1 MKMSTGFFLLL
12 LLMLCASSVRAQR
25 RIDFISIDCGSP
37 SKLYEDTDTNITY
50 SPDGDYIDTG
60 INQNI
65 SSEFMYPKNP
75 NLPLPLSDL
84 RSFPQG
90 NKNCYTLKPEAGNG
104 SLNLIRATFLYG
116 NYDGENK
123 LPEFDLYLGVN
134 FWSTVRFENASDIV
148 TKEILGFAESNT
160 VDICLINKGLG
171 TPFISALEFRPLNGS
186 TYGTE
191 FGTSASLV
199 LIERLDIGQG
209 NGTGRYGDDVY
220 DRIWS
225 RHSSPSWDP
234 VSTSSSITTYENG
247 YRVPLEVIRTAATPQ
262 NASEPLDLYW
272 NTTDMNA
279 QFYVF
284 MYFAEVE
291 KLGKNQSRKF
301 NISLN
306 GSPLF
311 GPFTPRYLQ
320 ADVISNSRVLV
331 GKDHEISLHKTED
344 SSLPPILNAVE
355 VFQVMQLVESP
366 TYGEDADA
374 IKNVKT
380 TYQIKKIWAGDP
392 CGPRN
397 FSWEGLEC
405 NYSISLPRIISLN
418 LSSSNLSG
426 IIAASIANLSSL
438 ESLDLSNNNLTGPVP
453 QFLEELKSLTL
464 LNLKGNQLSGSV
476 PNALRERSEA
486 GLLVLSVDT
495 KNLCGSGSC
504 KKKKKI
510 VAPIVASLVAALA
523 VVIVLMLV
531 WKLRRKRESGT
542 EAEPFNKTAIASK
555 KCQFT
560 HEEVLDITKN
570 LQTSIGKGGFGTVYH
585 GCMKDGTQVAVKMLS
600 ASSTQG
606 PREFQTEAELL
617 MRIHHRNLASFI
629 GYCDDAN
636 NLALIY
642 EYMANGNLKNSL
654 SDAERSSQM
663 TWETRLHIAIDAAQG
678 LEYLHHGC
686 KPPIVHRDVKTA
698 NILLSE
704 NLEAK
709 IADFGLSKVFA
720 SDIETQVVSTV
731 MGTAGYLDPEYYN
744 CQRLNE
750 KSDVYSFGV
759 VLLELITGQPAVI
772 KSDEVIHLATWV
784 SSELEK
790 RELKCIVDQRMQE
803 EFDEHSVWKALEIA
817 MACTNSTSQDR
828 VTMDV
833 VLSELKYCLEME
845 LSRHRER
852 TPTSTE
858 ELRPAFGPYNHGSP
872 EGLTMYTDSTNVDSM
887 TRPFPR

>member
-1 MKMSTGFFLLL
+1 MATRFFLLL

-60 INQNI
+60 IKQNI
-65 SSEFMYPKNP
+65 SSEFSYPKNP
-75 NLPLPLSDL
+75 NLPFPLSDL

-90 NKNCYTLKPEAGNG
+90 NKNCYALKPEAGNG

-171 TPFISALEFRPLNGS
+171 TPFISALEFRPLNSS

-225 RHSSPSWDP
+225 RHISPSWDP

-272 NTTDMNA
+272 NTIDMNA

-291 KLGKNQSRKF
+291 KLEKNQSRKF
-301 NISLN
+301 NISWN

-320 ADVISNSRVLV
+320 ADVISNSRALV

-374 IKNVKT
+374 ITDVKT

-405 NYSISLPRIISLN
+405 NYSISLPRII
-418 LSSSNLSG
+418 
-426 IIAASIANLSSL
+426 
-438 ESLDLSNNNLTGPVP
+438 SLDLSNNNLTGPVP

-476 PNALRERSEA
+476 PNALHERSEA

-642 EYMANGNLKNSL
+642 EYMANGNLKNYL

-663 TWETRLHIAIDAAQG
+663 TWEMRLHIAIDAAQG

-772 KSDEVIHLATWV
+772 KSDEVIHIVTWV

-790 RELKCIVDQRMQE
+790 RELKSVVDQRMQG

-817 MACTNSTSQDR
+817 MACTTSTSQHR

-852 TPTSTE
+852 IPRSTE
-858 ELRPAFGPYNHGSP
+858 ELRAAFGPFNHSSP
-872 EGLTMYTDSTNVDSM
+872 EVLSMYTDSTNVDSM
-887 TRPFPR
+887 TGPFPR

>member
-65 SSEFMYPKNP
+65 SSEFMYPNNP
-75 NLPLPLSDL
+75 NLPFPLSDL

-90 NKNCYTLKPEAGNG
+90 NKNCYVLKPEAGNG

-148 TKEILGFAESNT
+148 TKEIIGFAESNT

-171 TPFISALEFRPLNGS
+171 TPFISALEFRPLNSS

-225 RHSSPSWDP
+225 RHISPSWDP
-234 VSTSSSITTYENG
+234 ISTSSSITTYENG

-262 NASEPLDLYW
+262 NASEPLNLYW

-279 QFYVF
+279 RFYVF

-291 KLGKNQSRKF
+291 KLEKNQSRKF
-301 NISLN
+301 KISWN

-320 ADVISNSRVLV
+320 ADVISNSRALV

-374 IKNVKT
+374 ITNVKT

-405 NYSISLPRIISLN
+405 NYSVSLPRIISLN
-418 LSSSNLSG
+418 LSSSNLNG

-486 GLLVLSVDT
+486 GLLVLGVDT
-495 KNLCGSGSC
+495 ENLCGSGSC

-510 VAPIVASLVAALA
+510 VAPIVASLVSALA
-523 VVIVLMLV
+523 VVIVLMLA

-585 GCMKDGTQVAVKMLS
+585 GCMKDGTQVVVKMLS

-663 TWETRLHIAIDAAQG
+663 TWEMRLHIAIDAAQG

-731 MGTAGYLDPEYYN
+731 MGTAGYLDPEYHN

-772 KSDEVIHLATWV
+772 KSDEVIHIATWV

-790 RELKCIVDQRMQE
+790 GELKCIVDQRMQG

-817 MACTNSTSQDR
+817 MACTTSTSQHR
-828 VTMDV
+828 VAMDV

-845 LSRHRER
+845 LSRHR
-852 TPTSTE
+852 
-858 ELRPAFGPYNHGSP
+858 
-872 EGLTMYTDSTNVDSM
+872 
-887 TRPFPR
+887 

>member
-1 MKMSTGFFLLL
+1 MKMSTGFFL
-12 LLMLCASSVRAQR
+12 LLMLCASSVRAQHQ
-25 RIDFISIDCGSP
+25 IDFISIDCGSP
-37 SKLYEDTDTNITY
+37 SKHYEDQDTNITY

-65 SSEFMYPKNP
+65 SSEFMYLKNP
-75 NLPLPLSDL
+75 NLPFPLSNL

-134 FWSTVRFENASDIV
+134 FWSTVRFGNASVIAI
-148 TKEILGFAESNT
+148 KEIIGFAGSNT
-160 VDICLINKGLG
+160 LDICLINKGLG
-171 TPFISALEFRPLNGS
+171 TPFISALEFRPLNSS

-209 NGTGRYGDDVY
+209 NGTGRYGDDGY

-225 RHSSPSWDP
+225 RHISPSWDP
-234 VSTSSSITTYENG
+234 VSTSSSVTTYKNG
-247 YRVPLEVIRTAATPQ
+247 YRVPLEVIQTAATPR
-262 NASEPLDLYW
+262 NASEPLNLYW
-272 NTTDMNA
+272 NKTDMNA
-279 QFYVF
+279 QYYVF

-291 KLGKNQSRKF
+291 KLEKNQLRKF
-301 NISLN
+301 NISWN
-306 GSPLF
+306 GSTLI
-311 GPFTPRYLQ
+311 GPFTPRYLH
-320 ADVISNSRVLV
+320 ADVISNSRALV
-331 GKDHEISLHKTED
+331 GKDHEISIHKTED

-355 VFQVMQLVESP
+355 VFQAMQQVESP
-366 TYGEDADA
+366 TSGEDADA

-453 QFLEELKSLTL
+453 LFLEELKSLTL

-476 PNALRERSEA
+476 PNALLERSEA

-495 KNLCGSGSC
+495 ENLCDSGSC
-504 KKKKKI
+504 KKNKKI
-510 VAPIVASLVAALA
+510 VTPIVASLLSALA
-523 VVIVLMLV
+523 VVIVLILV

-570 LQTSIGKGGFGTVYH
+570 LQTSIRKGGFGIVYH

-642 EYMANGNLKNSL
+642 EYMANGNLKDYL

-663 TWETRLHIAIDAAQG
+663 TWEMRLRIAIDAAQG

-686 KPPIVHRDVKTA
+686 KPPIVHRNVKTA

-750 KSDVYSFGV
+750 TSDVYSFGV

>member
-1 MKMSTGFFLLL
+1 MKISTGFFLL

-25 RIDFISIDCGSP
+25 RIDFVSIDCGSP
-37 SKLYEDTDTNITY
+37 SKPYEDTDTNITY

-65 SSEFMYPKNP
+65 SSEFMYPNNP
-75 NLPLPLSDL
+75 TLPFPLSDL

-90 NKNCYTLKPEAGNG
+90 NKNCYVLKPEAGNG

-123 LPEFDLYLGVN
+123 LPEFDLYLSVN

-148 TKEILGFAESNT
+148 TKEIIGFAQSNT
-160 VDICLINKGLG
+160 MDICLINKGLG
-171 TPFISALEFRPLNGS
+171 TPFISALEFRPLNSS

-199 LIERLDIGQG
+199 LIERLDIRQG

-225 RHSSPSWDP
+225 RHISPSWDP
-234 VSTSSSITTYENG
+234 VSTSSSITTYDNG
-247 YRVPLEVIRTAATPQ
+247 YRVPLEVIRTAATPR
-262 NASEPLDLYW
+262 NASEPLNLYW

-291 KLGKNQSRKF
+291 KLEKNQSRKF
-301 NISLN
+301 KISWN

-320 ADVISNSRVLV
+320 ADVISNSRALV

-366 TYGEDADA
+366 TYGEDEPTNYNAFH
-374 IKNVKT
+374 
-380 TYQIKKIWAGDP
+380 
-392 CGPRN
+392 PR
-397 FSWEGLEC
+397 
-405 NYSISLPRIISLN
+405 
-418 LSSSNLSG
+418 
-426 IIAASIANLSSL
+426 
-438 ESLDLSNNNLTGPVP
+438 DLSNNNLIGPVP

-495 KNLCGSGSC
+495 ENLCGSGSC

-510 VAPIVASLVAALA
+510 VAPIVASLVSALV
-523 VVIVLMLV
+523 VVIVLILV
-531 WKLRRKRESGT
+531 LKLRRKKESGT
-542 EAEPFNKTAIASK
+542 EAEPFNRTAIASK

-570 LQTSIGKGGFGTVYH
+570 LKTSIGKGGFGTVYH

-663 TWETRLHIAIDAAQG
+663 TWEIRLRIAIDAAQG

-731 MGTAGYLDPEYYN
+731 MGTAGYLDPEYHN

-772 KSDEVIHLATWV
+772 KSDEVIHIATWV
-784 SSELEK
+784 SSELKK
-790 RELKCIVDQRMQE
+790 RELKCIVDQRMQG

-817 MACTNSTSQDR
+817 MACTTSTSQHR
-828 VTMDV
+828 VAMDV

-852 TPTSTE
+852 TPRSTE
-858 ELRPAFGPYNHGSP
+858 ELRAAFGPYNHSSP
-872 EGLTMYTDSTNVDSM
+872 EVLSVYTDSTNVDSM
-887 TRPFPR
+887 TGPFPR

>member
-1 MKMSTGFFLLL
+1 MKISTGFFLL

-25 RIDFISIDCGSP
+25 RIDFVSIDCGSP
-37 SKLYEDTDTNITY
+37 SKPYEDTDTNITY

-65 SSEFMYPKNP
+65 SSEFMYPNNP
-75 NLPLPLSDL
+75 TLPFPLSDL

-90 NKNCYTLKPEAGNG
+90 NKNCYVLKPEAGNG

-123 LPEFDLYLGVN
+123 LPEFDLYLSVN

-148 TKEILGFAESNT
+148 TKEIIGFAQSNT
-160 VDICLINKGLG
+160 MDICLINKGLG
-171 TPFISALEFRPLNGS
+171 TPFISALEFRPLNSS

-199 LIERLDIGQG
+199 LIERLDIRQG

-225 RHSSPSWDP
+225 RHISPSWDP
-234 VSTSSSITTYENG
+234 VSTSSSITTYDNG
-247 YRVPLEVIRTAATPQ
+247 YRVPLEVIRTAATPR
-262 NASEPLDLYW
+262 NASEPLNLYW

-291 KLGKNQSRKF
+291 KLEKNQSRKF
-301 NISLN
+301 KISWN

-320 ADVISNSRVLV
+320 ADVISNSRALV

-374 IKNVKT
+374 IANVKT

-438 ESLDLSNNNLTGPVP
+438 ESLDLSNNNLIGPVP

-495 KNLCGSGSC
+495 ENLCGSGSC

-510 VAPIVASLVAALA
+510 VAPIVASLVSALV
-523 VVIVLMLV
+523 VVIVLILV
-531 WKLRRKRESGT
+531 LKLRRKKESGT
-542 EAEPFNKTAIASK
+542 EAEPFNRTAIASK

-570 LQTSIGKGGFGTVYH
+570 LKTSIGKGGFGTVYH

-663 TWETRLHIAIDAAQG
+663 TWEIRLRIAIDAAQG

-731 MGTAGYLDPEYYN
+731 MGTAGYLDPEYHN

-772 KSDEVIHLATWV
+772 KSDEVIHIATWV
-784 SSELEK
+784 SSELKK
-790 RELKCIVDQRMQE
+790 RELKCIVDQRMQG

-817 MACTNSTSQDR
+817 MACTTSTSQHR
-828 VTMDV
+828 VAMDV

-852 TPTSTE
+852 TPRSTE
-858 ELRPAFGPYNHGSP
+858 ELRAAFGPYNHSSP
-872 EGLTMYTDSTNVDSM
+872 EVLSVYTDSTNVDSM
-887 TRPFPR
+887 TGPFPR

>member
-60 INQNI
+60 INHNI
-65 SSEFMYPKNP
+65 SSEFSYPKNP
-75 NLPLPLSDL
+75 NLPFPLSDL

-171 TPFISALEFRPLNGS
+171 TPFISALEFRPLNSS

-225 RHSSPSWDP
+225 RHISPSWDP

-405 NYSISLPRIISLN
+405 NYSISLPRIISL
-418 LSSSNLSG
+418 
-426 IIAASIANLSSL
+426 
-438 ESLDLSNNNLTGPVP
+438 DLSNNNLAGPMP

-476 PNALRERSEA
+476 PNALRKRSEA

-495 KNLCGSGSC
+495 ENLCGSGSC

-510 VAPIVASLVAALA
+510 VAPIVASFVSALV

-542 EAEPFNKTAIASK
+542 EAEPFNKTAIASTK
-555 KCQFT
+555 WQFT

-617 MRIHHRNLASFI
+617 MRIYHRNLASFI

-642 EYMANGNLKNSL
+642 EYMANGNLKNYL
-654 SDAERSSQM
+654 SDAERSSRM
-663 TWETRLHIAIDAAQG
+663 TWEMRLRIAIDAAQG

-709 IADFGLSKVFA
+709 IADFGLSMVFS
-720 SDIETQVVSTV
+720 SDIETKVVSTV
-731 MGTAGYLDPEYYN
+731 MGTVGYLDPEYHN

-790 RELKCIVDQRMQE
+790 RELKCIVDQRMLG

-817 MACTNSTSQDR
+817 MACTTSTSQHR

-833 VLSELKYCLEME
+833 VLSELKNCLEME

>member
-1 MKMSTGFFLLL
+1 MKISTGFFLL

-25 RIDFISIDCGSP
+25 RIDFVSIDCGSP
-37 SKLYEDTDTNITY
+37 SKPYEDTDTNITY

-65 SSEFMYPKNP
+65 SSEFMYPNNP
-75 NLPLPLSDL
+75 TLPFPLSDL

-90 NKNCYTLKPEAGNG
+90 NKNCYVLKPEAGNG

-123 LPEFDLYLGVN
+123 LPEFDLYLSVN

-148 TKEILGFAESNT
+148 TKEIIGFAQSNT
-160 VDICLINKGLG
+160 MDICLINKGLG
-171 TPFISALEFRPLNGS
+171 TPFISALEFRPLNSS

-199 LIERLDIGQG
+199 LIERLDIRQG

-225 RHSSPSWDP
+225 RHISPSWDP
-234 VSTSSSITTYENG
+234 VSTSSSITTYDNG
-247 YRVPLEVIRTAATPQ
+247 YRVPLEVIRTAATPR
-262 NASEPLDLYW
+262 NASEPLNLYW

-291 KLGKNQSRKF
+291 KLEKNQSRKF
-301 NISLN
+301 KISWN

-320 ADVISNSRVLV
+320 ADVISNSRALV

-374 IKNVKT
+374 IANVKT

-438 ESLDLSNNNLTGPVP
+438 ESLDLSNNNLIGPVP

-495 KNLCGSGSC
+495 ENLCGSGSC

-510 VAPIVASLVAALA
+510 VAPIVASLVSALV
-523 VVIVLMLV
+523 VVIVLILV
-531 WKLRRKRESGT
+531 LKLRRKKESGT
-542 EAEPFNKTAIASK
+542 EAEPFNRTAIASK

-570 LQTSIGKGGFGTVYH
+570 LKTSIGKGGFGTVYH
-585 GCMKDGTQVAVKMLS
+585 GCMKDGTQVA
-600 ASSTQG
+600 
-606 PREFQTEAELL
+606 AELL

-663 TWETRLHIAIDAAQG
+663 TWEIRLRIAIDAAQG

-731 MGTAGYLDPEYYN
+731 MGTAGYLDPEYHN

-772 KSDEVIHLATWV
+772 KSDEVIHIATWV
-784 SSELEK
+784 SSELKK
-790 RELKCIVDQRMQE
+790 RELKCIVDQRMQG

-817 MACTNSTSQDR
+817 MACTTSTSQHR
-828 VTMDV
+828 VAMDV

-852 TPTSTE
+852 TPRSTE
-858 ELRPAFGPYNHGSP
+858 ELRAAFGPYNHSSP
-872 EGLTMYTDSTNVDSM
+872 EVLSVYTDSTNVDSM
-887 TRPFPR
+887 TGPFPR

>member
-1 MKMSTGFFLLL
+1 MYENNPDLP
-12 LLMLCASSVRAQR
+12 
-25 RIDFISIDCGSP
+25 SP
-37 SKLYEDTDTNITY
+37 LV
-50 SPDGDYIDTG
+50 
-60 INQNI
+60 
-65 SSEFMYPKNP
+65 
-75 NLPLPLSDL
+75 DL

-90 NKNCYTLKPEAGNG
+90 NKNCYVLKPDKGNG

-148 TKEILGFAESNT
+148 TKEIIGFAESNT

-171 TPFISALEFRPLNGS
+171 TPFISALEFRPLNS
-186 TYGTE
+186 YSYGTE

-209 NGTGRYGDDVY
+209 SGPGRYGDDVY

-225 RHSSPSWDP
+225 RHMSPSWDP

-262 NASEPLDLYW
+262 NASDPLNLYW

-291 KLGKNQSRKF
+291 KLEKNQSRKF
-301 NISLN
+301 NISWN

-320 ADVISNSRVLV
+320 ADVINNSRALV

-355 VFQVMQLVESP
+355 VFQVMHLVESP

-438 ESLDLSNNNLTGPVP
+438 ESLDLSNNNLAGPIP

-486 GLLVLSVDT
+486 RLLVLSVDT
-495 KNLCGSGSC
+495 ENLCGSGSC

-510 VAPIVASLVAALA
+510 VAPIVASSFVSALV

-542 EAEPFNKTAIASK
+542 EAEPFNRTTIASK
-555 KCQFT
+555 KWQFT

-617 MRIHHRNLASFI
+617 MRIYHRNLASFI

-642 EYMANGNLKNSL
+642 EYMANGNLKNYL
-654 SDAERSSQM
+654 SDAERSSRM
-663 TWETRLHIAIDAAQG
+663 TWEMRLRIAIDAAQG

-709 IADFGLSKVFA
+709 IADFGLSMVFS
-720 SDIETQVVSTV
+720 SDIETKVVSTV
-731 MGTAGYLDPEYYN
+731 MGTVGYLDPEYHN

-790 RELKCIVDQRMQE
+790 RELKCIVDQRMLG
-803 EFDEHSVWKALEIA
+803 EFDEHSVRKALEIA
-817 MACTNSTSQDR
+817 MACTTSTSQHR

-833 VLSELKYCLEME
+833 VLSELKNCLEME

-858 ELRPAFGPYNHGSP
+858 ELRPAFGPYNHSSP

>member
-1 MKMSTGFFLLL
+1 MKMSTGFFL
-12 LLMLCASSVRAQR
+12 LLMLCASSVRAQHQ
-25 RIDFISIDCGSP
+25 IDFISIDCGSP
-37 SKLYEDTDTNITY
+37 SKHYEDQDTNITY

-65 SSEFMYPKNP
+65 SSEFMYLKNP
-75 NLPLPLSDL
+75 NLPFPLSNL

-134 FWSTVRFENASDIV
+134 FWSTVRFGNASVIV
-148 TKEILGFAESNT
+148 IKEIIGFAGSNT
-160 VDICLINKGLG
+160 LDICLINKGLG
-171 TPFISALEFRPLNGS
+171 TPFISALEFRPLNSS

-209 NGTGRYGDDVY
+209 NGTGRYGDDGY

-225 RHSSPSWDP
+225 RHISPSWDP
-234 VSTSSSITTYENG
+234 VSTSSSVTTYKNG
-247 YRVPLEVIRTAATPQ
+247 YRVPLEVIQTAATPR
-262 NASEPLDLYW
+262 NASEPLNLYW
-272 NTTDMNA
+272 NKTDMNA
-279 QFYVF
+279 QYYVF

-291 KLGKNQSRKF
+291 KLEKNQLRKF
-301 NISLN
+301 NISWN
-306 GSPLF
+306 GSTLI
-311 GPFTPRYLQ
+311 GPFTPRYLH
-320 ADVISNSRVLV
+320 ADVISNSRALV
-331 GKDHEISLHKTED
+331 GKDHEISIHKTED

-355 VFQVMQLVESP
+355 VFQAMQQVESP
-366 TYGEDADA
+366 TSGEDADA

-453 QFLEELKSLTL
+453 LFLEELKSLTL

-476 PNALRERSEA
+476 PNALLERSEA

-495 KNLCGSGSC
+495 ENLCDSGSC
-504 KKKKKI
+504 KKNKKI
-510 VAPIVASLVAALA
+510 VTPIVASLLSALA
-523 VVIVLMLV
+523 VVIVLILV

-570 LQTSIGKGGFGTVYH
+570 LQTSIRKGGFGIVYH

-642 EYMANGNLKNSL
+642 EYMANGNLKDYL

-663 TWETRLHIAIDAAQG
+663 TWEMRLRIAIDAAQG

-686 KPPIVHRDVKTA
+686 KPPIVHRNVKTA

-750 KSDVYSFGV
+750 TSDVYSFGV

>member
-65 SSEFMYPKNP
+65 SSEFMYPNNP
-75 NLPLPLSDL
+75 NLPFPLSDL

-90 NKNCYTLKPEAGNG
+90 NKNCYVLKPEAGNG

-148 TKEILGFAESNT
+148 TKEIIGFAESNT

-171 TPFISALEFRPLNGS
+171 TPFISALEFRPLNSS

-225 RHSSPSWDP
+225 RHISPSWDP
-234 VSTSSSITTYENG
+234 ISTSSSITTYENG

-262 NASEPLDLYW
+262 NASEPLNLYW

-279 QFYVF
+279 RFYVF

-291 KLGKNQSRKF
+291 KLEKNQSRKF
-301 NISLN
+301 KISWN

-320 ADVISNSRVLV
+320 ADVISNSRALV

-374 IKNVKT
+374 ITNVKT

-405 NYSISLPRIISLN
+405 NYSVSLPRIISLN
-418 LSSSNLSG
+418 LSSSNLNG

-486 GLLVLSVDT
+486 GLLVLGVDT
-495 KNLCGSGSC
+495 ENLCGSGSC

-510 VAPIVASLVAALA
+510 VAPIVASLVSALA
-523 VVIVLMLV
+523 VVIVLMLA

-585 GCMKDGTQVAVKMLS
+585 GCMKDGTQVVVKMLS

-663 TWETRLHIAIDAAQG
+663 TWEMRLHIAIDAAQG

-731 MGTAGYLDPEYYN
+731 MGTAGYLDPEYHN
-744 CQRLNE
+744 CQGLNE

-759 VLLELITGQPAVI
+759 VLLELIIGQPAVI
-772 KSDEVIHLATWV
+772 KSDEVIHIATRV

-790 RELKCIVDQRMQE
+790 GELKCIVDQRMQG
-803 EFDEHSVWKALEIA
+803 EFDEHSVWKTLEIA
-817 MACTNSTSQDR
+817 MACTTSTSQHR
-828 VTMDV
+828 VAMDV

-845 LSRHRER
+845 SSRHRER
-852 TPTSTE
+852 TPRSTE
-858 ELRPAFGPYNHGSP
+858 ELRTAFGPYNHSSP
-872 EGLTMYTDSTNVDSM
+872 EVLSVYTDSTNVDSM
-887 TRPFPR
+887 TGPFAR

>member
-1 MKMSTGFFLLL
+1 MKMSTGFFVLL

-65 SSEFMYPKNP
+65 SSEFMYPNNP
-75 NLPLPLSDL
+75 NLPFPLSDL

-90 NKNCYTLKPEAGNG
+90 NKNCYVLKPEAGNG

-148 TKEILGFAESNT
+148 TKEIIGFAESNT

-171 TPFISALEFRPLNGS
+171 TPFISALEFRPLNSS

-225 RHSSPSWDP
+225 RHISPSWDP
-234 VSTSSSITTYENG
+234 ISTSSSITTYENG

-262 NASEPLDLYW
+262 NASEPLNLYW

-279 QFYVF
+279 RFYVF

-291 KLGKNQSRKF
+291 KLEKNQSRKF
-301 NISLN
+301 KISWN

-320 ADVISNSRVLV
+320 ADVISNSRALV

-366 TYGEDADA
+366 TYGEDDDA
-374 IKNVKT
+374 ITNVKT

-405 NYSISLPRIISLN
+405 NYSVLIPRIISLN
-418 LSSSNLSG
+418 LSSSNLNG

-495 KNLCGSGSC
+495 ENLCGSGSC

-510 VAPIVASLVAALA
+510 VAPIVASLVSALA
-523 VVIVLMLV
+523 VVIVLMLA

-663 TWETRLHIAIDAAQG
+663 TWEMRLHIAIDAAQG

-772 KSDEVIHLATWV
+772 KSDEVIHIATWV

-790 RELKCIVDQRMQE
+790 GELKCIVDQRMQG

-817 MACTNSTSQDR
+817 MACTTSTSQHR
-828 VTMDV
+828 VAMDV

-852 TPTSTE
+852 TPRSTE
-858 ELRPAFGPYNHGSP
+858 ELRAAFGPYNHSSP
-872 EGLTMYTDSTNVDSM
+872 EVLSVYTDSTNVDSM
-887 TRPFPR
+887 TGPFAR